1 MKSFYQFQLKLILVV
16 LPALLFGQ
24 MVFAQVADPCTT
36 GPANIKANGPT
47 TFCDGGSVL
56 LTAGIN
62 IPTNITNAS
71 LAVGLHKLRTA
82 YTGPALQLRRGS
94 DDAMADFGFSG
105 NDLDLEAISAWLN
118 GSHGYCSILYD
129 QSGQGNNVTQA
140 TTGNQPLFVANGLNG
155 SPVLRFSTS
164 QWMSNPVHFQ
174 PPYSVVY
181 GARQT
186 GPERARV
193 LSSQNNN
200 WLLGWW
206 NGNKSQA
213 YFEGWVYDPYTA
225 ADAEAYIYSAT
236 GDGTTSSVYENGTQL
251 ATNSNGID
259 GPNGIRL
266 NGSGLF
272 GEYSDA
278 DFTDVFV
285 FNMVLSDEERRATE
299 TSIGSYYNIANQFYP
314 GVSYL
319 WSTGETTR
327 SITASATGNYSV
339 TVTDENGCEG
349 TASKEVMEVTP
360 SGDPSVFGDNKWIV
374 YAWNVG
380 DYGNY
385 NGASWNLNYSGY
397 YTAEGVNFNTQ
408 NDWNFN
414 GSPSDAAGY
423 MGCPVGADN
432 HSWSAKRQGFPCN
445 YYTINIDGH
454 DDQGELWINGVMVWQ
469 HIGCC
474 DSHANVWQ
482 GLLGPNDK
490 VEFRATEGPGL
501 SYGDISF
508 VPIQLSGTAYICYG
522 ATNGTLAAPLLD
534 GATYLWSPS
543 GETTP
548 TISNKPVG
556 DYTVTI
562 TVPGCESFTASKSI
576 ELYASISGN
585 TTICEGSNTILQANS
600 TAGSKVWNSGSYT
613 FTKTAVGQVDEI
625 TEFTH
630 ITRGYGGFIYN
641 AVDQTGPSGWWCNYT
656 LSNVEWALGNIAD
669 WAMLTFS
676 DQVPIPDC
684 YTPNIQNLPLV
695 MHLKSEDIYLQVVF
709 SYWQGGGGGNFTY
722 TRTTAPS
729 YLWSTGETTSSISVN
744 TGGTYSVSFGSNC
757 TSMASVEVTVTPP
770 TTWYTDAD
778 GDGYGSGTGQLFCE
792 NPGAGWALLAG
803 DCDDTNPAINPGA
816 PWAENLSATGVK
828 SNAATLNWTAVSNPQ
843 EWQVRY
849 RPNIPAGQ
857 WTVLTVAGSSRSV
870 SLKGLSAAT
879 TYSWQVRAMCENIWQ
894 IYSAPASFTTT
905 TSGGKKASLE
915 IITMAAEPELKVY
928 PNPAKGSFMVSL
940 QLNERVNADAN
951 IVISDLSGRN
961 MLSEKATTTNG
972 LLQKTMQPV
981 NLMSEG
987 MYFIRVMVNGRTY
1000 HSKLMYQ
1007 P

>member
-1 MKSFYQFQLKLILVV
+1 
-16 LPALLFGQ
+16 
-24 MVFAQVADPCTT
+24 
-36 GPANIKANGPT
+36 
-47 TFCDGGSVL
+47 
-56 LTAGIN
+56 
-62 IPTNITNAS
+62 
-71 LAVGLHKLRTA
+71 
-82 YTGPALQLRRGS
+82 
-94 DDAMADFGFSG
+94 
-105 NDLDLEAISAWLN
+105 
-118 GSHGYCSILYD
+118 
-129 QSGQGNNVTQA
+129 VTQA

-181 GARQT
+181 AARQT
-186 GPERARV
+186 GPARRRV

-206 NGNKSQA
+206 SGKKSQA
-213 YFEGWVYDPYTA
+213 YFEGWINNPNTA

-236 GDGTTSSVYENGTQL
+236 GDGTSSSVYENGTLL
-251 ATNSNGID
+251 ATNSNGTD
-259 GPNGIRL
+259 GPSGIRL
-266 NGSGLF
+266 NGSGSF
-272 GEYSDA
+272 GEHSDA

-285 FNMVLSDEERRATE
+285 FNMVLSDEDRRATE

-319 WSTGETTR
+319 WSTGETIR

-349 TASKEVMEVTP
+349 TASKEVMEITP

-380 DYGNY
+380 DHDNF
-385 NGASWNLNYSGY
+385 NGASWDLNYSGY

-408 NDWNFN
+408 NDWDHN
-414 GSPSDAAGY
+414 GSPADAAGY
-423 MGCPVGADN
+423 IGCPLGADS

-474 DSHANVWQ
+474 DSHTNVWQ
-482 GLLGPNDK
+482 GLLGPADK

-501 SYGDISF
+501 SYGAISF
-508 VPIQLSGTAYICYG
+508 VGIQLSGTTYICNG

-534 GATYLWSPS
+534 GATYLWSPG

-548 TISNKPVG
+548 TISDKPAG
-556 DYTVTI
+556 DHTVTI
-562 TVPGCESFTASKSI
+562 TVPGCGSITVSESI

-600 TAGSKVWNSGSYT
+600 TAGSKAWNSGSFT
-613 FTKTAVGQVDEI
+613 FTKTDVGQVDEI

-641 AVDQTGPSGWWCNYT
+641 SVDQTGSSGCCCNYT

-669 WAMLTFS
+669 WATLTYS

-709 SYWQGGGGGNFTY
+709 SYWQAGGGGNFTY

-729 YLWSTGETTSSISVN
+729 YLWSTGETTSSISVT
-744 TGGTYSVSFGSNC
+744 TGGTYSVSFSSNC
-757 TSMASVEVTVTPP
+757 TSMASVEVTVTPL

-778 GDGYGSGTGQLFCE
+778 GDGYGSGTGQALCDHL
-792 NPGAGWALLAG
+792 GTGWSLQGG
-803 DCDDTNPAINPGA
+803 DCDDNNNNIYPGA
-816 PWAENLSATGVK
+816 SEICGNGIDDNCQGQIDEGCIVCPMAQNLEVINIKFNSAT
-828 SNAATLNWTAVSNPQ
+828 LQWTANGTAQ
-843 EWQVRY
+843 QWEIRY
-849 RPNIPAGQ
+849 RPTIPASP
-857 WTVLTVAGSSRSV
+857 WTTLLVSGASRSV
-870 SLKGLSAAT
+870 ALRSLLANT
-879 TYSWQVRAMCENIWQ
+879 TYSLQVRAQCNSSWMP
-894 IYSAPASFTTT
+894 YSPQASFSTPAQ
-905 TSGGKKASLE
+905 GGKKSAENML
-915 IITMAAEPELKVY
+915 ITQSEAMMQVF
-928 PNPAKGSFMVSL
+928 PNPAKDRFRVVL
-940 QLNERVNADAN
+940 QLDEPINAEAN
-951 IVISDLSGRN
+951 IVVSDMSGKDILS
-961 MLSEKATTTNG
+961 LKATMVNG
-972 LLQKTMQPV
+972 LLQQEVRP
-981 NLMSEG
+981 EG
-987 MYFIRVMVNGRTY
+987 RMAGGIYLVRVVVLGWPF
-1000 HSKLMYQ
+1000 HQKLMLR